1 MPDTPKTLVTSAAG
15 RVGRDA
21 VRFLLEAGFEVRA
34 MVHRKDHRADELTS
48 IGAEVFVG
56 NLFDFDDLAKAM
68 NGVSR
73 AFHIPPFTP
82 HLLHNTMMVCL
93 AAQAAK
99 LETLVLLSGW
109 NPSPSHPSMLTR
121 EHWIANNIARWM
133 PDVGV
138 IHLNPGIFAFTYLL
152 TTPVTRKLGILPL
165 PFADGA
171 NAPVSESDI
180 ARCATALLKNPKPY
194 IGTSWRPTGPAL
206 LTGTDVAEILGDV
219 FDRRVRY
226 QPISFR
232 MFSKAA
238 RAMGFADFDSYN
250 LRHYADEIANGAFA
264 IGAPTDDVENLTGT
278 PAESFRT
285 TAEWYAADVGRL
297 APNVEDAS
305 VFGALAF
312 MIRMLLTPAPNFK
325 TLSINEGDAR
335 LANPKAG
342 HQNPEWKDAA
352 LGESLMLLDGPNP
365 IRPVTT
371 PQSA

>member
-1 MPDTPKTLVTSAAG
+1 MTVNQKILVTSAAG

-21 VRFLLEAGFEVRA
+21 VRFLIESGFEVRA
-34 MVHRKDHRADELTS
+34 MVHRQDNRADELAAL
-48 IGAEVFVG
+48 GADIFVG
-56 NLFDFDDLAKAM
+56 NLFDFDDLTKAM
-68 NGVSR
+68 TGVSR
-73 AFHIPPFTP
+73 AFHIPPFAP
-82 HLLHNTMMVCL
+82 HLLHNTMLVCL

-99 LETLVLLSGW
+99 LEALVLLSGW

-152 TTPVTRKLGILPL
+152 TTPVTRKLGVLPL

-171 NAPVSESDI
+171 NAPVSERDI
-180 ARCATALLKNPKPY
+180 ARCAVALLKNPKPY

-219 FDRRVRY
+219 FGRQVRY

-264 IGAPTDDVENLTGT
+264 IGAPTDHVEQLTGT
-278 PAESFRT
+278 PAESFHT
-285 TAEWYAADVGRL
+285 TADRYAADVSRL

-305 VFGALAF
+305 VFQAMAF

-325 TLSINEGDAR
+325 TLSAHEGGAC
-335 LANPKAG
+335 LATPMAG
-342 HQNPEWKDAA
+342 HANPEWQDAA
-352 LGESLMLLDGPNP
+352 RGGTLMLLDGPDP
-365 IRPVTT
+365 VRPVTA
-371 PQSA
+371 PKIA